1 MRCHSLGKYTR
12 CKYKYAKIK
21 NIEYRNYLQSIPLS
35 FEQEQYD
42 PGEALLPSPK
52 HSQAMQ

>member
-1 MRCHSLGKYTR
+1 MQKF
-12 CKYKYAKIK
+12 KIQ
-21 NIEYRNYLQSIPLS
+21 NNMNYLQSIPLS

-42 PGEALLPSPK
+42 PGEAVLPSPK

>member
-1 MRCHSLGKYTR
+1 M
-12 CKYKYAKIK
+12 
-21 NIEYRNYLQSIPLS
+21 NYLQSIPLS

-42 PGEALLPSPK
+42 PGEAVLPSPK